1 VYKVDRCGALLQ
13 RRQWRQEI
21 MTEPALGID
30 VSKDTLDV
38 SIIVRSKTRTLQ
50 FANAP
55 DGWRSLGAW
64 LKQYK
69 IPRVHACLEATG
81 PYSLG
86 VALALHDAGHVVS
99 VVNPAQIRDF
109 VRSKLGRNKTD
120 KVDSTYIR
128 DYVAAC
134 APPVWTPPSPALRRL
149 CDLRTMRDGFV
160 ASHVEWRNRAASAGA
175 DPTAHQ
181 LAQATIA
188 HLQLQIT
195 AVDRAIAQTIDD
207 DDELRGKRD
216 LLLSINGVGE
226 TLAAVILAEL
236 PGPELLKSSA
246 QAVAYA
252 GLNPRKFQSG
262 TSVNLPTRISKI
274 GNAKLRTALFMPA
287 MAAMRYNPVIAAV
300 VSRLRQKGRLKG
312 KQIVIAAMRK
322 LLVLCFGVLKT
333 RKPFDPAIAM
343 RT

>member
-1 VYKVDRCGALLQ
+1 
-13 RRQWRQEI
+13 

-38 SIIVRSKTRTLQ
+38 SIIIRSKTRTLQ
-50 FANAP
+50 FANSP
-55 DGWRSLGAW
+55 EGWRSLGAW
-64 LKQYK
+64 LRQYN
-69 IPRVHACLEATG
+69 IERVHACLEATG
-81 PYSLG
+81 RYSLG
-86 VALALHDAGHVVS
+86 VALMLHDAGHVVS

-120 KVDSTYIR
+120 KVDSAYIR
-128 DYVAAC
+128 DYAAAC
-134 APPVWTPPSPALRRL
+134 APPTWTPPSPALRRL

-188 HLQLQIT
+188 HLQLQIA
-195 AVDRAIAQTIDD
+195 AVDKAIAQTIDD

-236 PGPELLKSSA
+236 PGPDVLRSSA

-252 GLNPRKFQSG
+252 GLNPRKVQSG
-262 TSVNLPTRISKI
+262 TSINLPTRISKI

-287 MAAMRYNPVIAAV
+287 MAAMRHNPVIVDV
-300 VSRLRQKGRLKG
+300 VKRLREKGRLKG
-312 KQIVIAAMRK
+312 KQIVVAAMRK

-333 RKPFDPAIAM
+333 RKPFDPNIA
-343 RT
+343 TAN

>member
-1 VYKVDRCGALLQ
+1 LLQ
-13 RRQWRQEI
+13 QRQWRQEI
-21 MTEPALGID
+21 MAEPALGID
-30 VSKDTLDV
+30 VSKETLDV
-38 SIIVRSKTRTLQ
+38 SIIVRSRTRTLQ
-50 FANAP
+50 FANSP
-55 DGWRSLGAW
+55 EGWHSLGAW

-69 IPRVHACLEATG
+69 IPRVHACVEATG
-81 PYSLG
+81 RYNLG

-99 VVNPAQIRDF
+99 VVNPAQIKDF
-109 VRSKLGRNKTD
+109 TRSKLGRNKTD

-134 APPVWTPPSPALRRL
+134 APPAWTPPSPALRRL

-188 HLQLQIT
+188 HLQLQIA
-195 AVDRAIAQTIDD
+195 AVDKAIAQTIDD
-207 DDELRGKRD
+207 DDKLRGKRD

-226 TLAAVILAEL
+226 TLAAVLLAEL

-262 TSVNLPTRISKI
+262 TSISLPTRISKI

-287 MAAMRYNPVIAAV
+287 MSAMRHNPVIAAV

-322 LLVLCFGVLKT
+322 LLVICFGVLKT
-333 RKPFDPAIAM
+333 RKPFDPNFAGDNQ
-343 RT
+343 

>member
-1 VYKVDRCGALLQ
+1 
-13 RRQWRQEI
+13 
-21 MTEPALGID
+21 MNEPALGID

-38 SIIVRSKTRTLQ
+38 SIIIRSKIRALQ
-50 FANAP
+50 FANSP
-55 DGWRSLGAW
+55 EGWRSLGAW
-64 LKQYK
+64 LRQYN

-81 PYSLG
+81 RYSLG

-109 VRSKLGRNKTD
+109 ARSKLGRNKTD

-128 DYVAAC
+128 DYVVAC
-134 APPVWTPPSPALRRL
+134 APPAWIPPSPALRRL

-160 ASHVEWRNRAASAGA
+160 ASHVEWRNRVSSAGD
-175 DPTAHQ
+175 DPIALQ

-188 HLQLQIT
+188 HLQLQIA
-195 AVDRAIAQTIDD
+195 AVDKAIAQTIDE

-236 PGPELLKSSA
+236 PTPELLKSSA

-252 GLNPRKFQSG
+252 GLNPRRYQSG
-262 TSVNLPTRISKI
+262 TSLNLPTRISKI

-287 MAAMRYNPVIAAV
+287 MAAMRHNPIIAAMV
-300 VSRLRQKGRLKG
+300 QRLRQKGRLKG

-322 LLVLCFGVLKT
+322 LLVLCFDVLKT
-333 RKPFDPAIAM
+333 RKSFEPNFHNAN
-343 RT
+343 